1 MINKHN
7 ECDIV
12 SDLLPLY
19 VEHRTSEAC
28 NVFIREHLEQ
38 CEECRGELEF
48 MEAAYEEFLDE
59 GRTGGELSES
69 GWPSEQGI
77 VLPKRGQLPEQR
89 KMRLKSKRRAKWKI
103 FVGGY
108 VLLLAG
114 IWLYLIFG
122 LFWGVM

>member
-1 MINKHN
+1 MIDKHQ
-7 ECDIV
+7 ECAIV

-19 VEHRTSEAC
+19 VERRTGEEC
-28 NVFIREHLEQ
+28 NVFIRVHLEQ
-38 CEECRGELEF
+38 CEDCRKELEF
-48 MEAAYEEFLDE
+48 MKVSYEELLDE
-59 GRTGGELSES
+59 GQTGDELSENCC
-69 GWPSEQGI
+69 G
-77 VLPKRGQLPEQR
+77 LPKHGQLPEQR
-89 KMRLKSKRRAKWKI
+89 KRRLKNKRWAKWKI